1 MSNFFGIDPST
12 KTGLAMVDEGAALL
26 DCELITSK
34 FTKLEEVRRID
45 DIVTQVIGWVSE
57 RYCDQDVVCIE
68 SPSFASRGNYVAQQG
83 ALGYMMRVEMTRKG
97 IDYIDAAPSQLKKFI
112 SGNAVEKKENLI
124 LPLYLKYGFEHKDD
138 NVRDAFGLA
147 QIARSAALNLWLDEK
162 QREVITKIRREE
174 KCIV

>member
-1 MSNFFGIDPST
+1 MIHFFGVDPST
-12 KTGLAMVDEGAALL
+12 KTGLAMIEEDGTLL
-26 DCELITSK
+26 DWRLVTSD

-45 DIVTQVIGWVSE
+45 DIVSQVTRWITE
-57 RYCDQDVVCIE
+57 RYCNGDLICIE

-97 IDYIDAAPSQLKKFI
+97 IAYIDAAPTQLKKFI

-124 LPLYLKYGFEHKDD
+124 LPLFLKYGFQHKDD

-147 QIARSAALNLWLDEK
+147 QIARSFKTGNCLDSK
-162 QREVITKIRREE
+162 QEEVIKKISGE
-174 KCIV
+174 V

>member
-1 MSNFFGIDPST
+1 MIKFFGVDPST
-12 KTGLAMVDEGAALL
+12 KTGLVTVDEAASLL
-26 DCELITSK
+26 ESKLITSK

-45 DIVTQVIGWVSE
+45 DIVTQVINWIFD
-57 RYCDQDVVCIE
+57 RYCDGDLVCIE
-68 SPSFASRGNYVAQQG
+68 SPSFASRGNYVAQQS

-97 IDYIDAAPSQLKKFI
+97 IDYINAAPTQLKKFI

-147 QIARSAALNLWLDEK
+147 QIARSVSLNIWLDEK
-162 QREVITKIRREE
+162 QREVIAKIRKEE
-174 KCIV
+174 LSHV